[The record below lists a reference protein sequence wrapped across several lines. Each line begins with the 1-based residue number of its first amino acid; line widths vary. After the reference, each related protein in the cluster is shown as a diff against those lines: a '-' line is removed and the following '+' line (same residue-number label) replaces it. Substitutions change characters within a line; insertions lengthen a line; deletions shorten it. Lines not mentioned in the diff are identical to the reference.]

1 MNIYTFE
8 NHSKSKKDLWMDQKK
23 MGSDH
28 DRVLKNYR
36 EKITTHDSENR
47 PYDCPVGGWEIICKI
62 YDPFHDEFRTLHA
75 VACDIN
81 EKGMIFF
88 THQPL
93 EVGDPIFIQ
102 VKKAPGGSIIP
113 NLINELHEGLH
124 AQVIGCHK
132 THDQTHDFGYQV
144 GVEYFS

>member
-8 NHSKSKKDLWMDQKK
+8 NHSKSKQEPWMDQKE

-28 DRVLKNYR
+28 DRIFKNYR
-36 EKITTHDSENR
+36 EKITARDSDKR
-47 PYDCPVGGWEIICKI
+47 PYDCPASGWEIICKT
-62 YDPFHDEFRTLHA
+62 YDPFHDDFKTLHA

-102 VKKAPGGSIIP
+102 VKKSPEEQH
-113 NLINELHEGLH
+113 NTELHEGLH

-132 THDQTHDFGYQV
+132 THDQTHDFGYEV

>member
-8 NHSKSKKDLWMDQKK
+8 NHSKSKQEPWMDQKE

-28 DRVLKNYR
+28 DRIFKNYR
-36 EKITTHDSENR
+36 EKITARDSDKR
-47 PYDCPVGGWEIICKI
+47 PYDCPASGWEIICKT
-62 YDPFHDEFRTLHA
+62 YDPFHDDFKTLHA

-81 EKGMIFF
+81 KKGMIFF
-88 THQPL
+88 TQQPL
-93 EVGDPIFIQ
+93 DVGDPIFIQ
-102 VKKAPGGSIIP
+102 VKKSPGEQHNI
-113 NLINELHEGLH
+113 ELHEGIH

-144 GVEYFS
+144 AVEYFS